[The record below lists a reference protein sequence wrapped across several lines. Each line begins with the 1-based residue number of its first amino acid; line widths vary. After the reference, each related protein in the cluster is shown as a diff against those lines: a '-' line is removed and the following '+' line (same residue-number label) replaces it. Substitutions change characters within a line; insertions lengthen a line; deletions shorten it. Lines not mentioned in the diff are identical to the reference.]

1 MRQRLAI
8 MGNKSLH
15 ISRSQVFLV
24 TAAAVVLWV
33 GGCGDPLG
41 EKASER
47 QAQNI
52 LRDVSSFKVTPEPNV
67 SIPEIYKAPP
77 TIVEQ
82 VVAGKPEWKLLYF
95 CKYHTSD
102 ELKKIINELF
112 GMAIFNE
119 KGQATAVPDYA
130 VSSNP
135 ATNQLIVR
143 CPAKADI
150 DAVLEVLQ
158 GVDVPPIQVKI
169 DCVISEI
176 YADKTI
182 DRETSL
188 EIGNL
193 LGESIVA
200 GSSARK
206 FGSDVAQL
214 IQEGDVLPAFPGA
227 SIREV
232 ARARMGLKIG
242 YWSEKHNF
250 LALIDLLESKGYL
263 KILMNPTLEVVNGK
277 SAMVSSSQHVPLQQI
292 STVFNVGN
300 PWAETRTEYI
310 DVVDSLKIT
319 PHVFADGIG
328 LETDILLGSKLTPEG
343 VKQMPIVTK
352 KEIENKENRIR
363 PGESL
368 VIGGIR
374 KTEERDVVRGVPLL
388 KDIPLLGF
396 LFSGRDYEQRVV
408 ETIFIL
414 TPTIST
420 GGVPKVEMAEEIKRK
435 HAPPAP
441 AEPNEALADP
451 FGFKARDRDLQ
462 AKTVQAEEARL
473 QADAEK
479 TSARSAIR
487 AADERVQLA
496 QAEVRRART
505 ELSRIQ
511 AEAEKIKAEV
521 DVKTKAAEAA
531 KVAADKA
538 AADAAAA
545 KTAAEKIA
553 ADATKSKEEAEKAK
567 ADANVKVKAA
577 EAAKSAAD
585 KAVADAATAR
595 TDAEKIIADA
605 QRIKGEAEKAIA
617 EAEAK
622 VKAAEQAKQE
632 AEKSAAEQPKEQVTK
647 VVTETPKEQPVKAEP
662 DKTKEEAAKAA
673 DKPKEEPPKP
683 PAEENKTGA

>member
-1 MRQRLAI
+1 
-8 MGNKSLH
+8 MGNINLH
-15 ISRSQVFLV
+15 ISRSQVLIV

-52 LRDVSSFKVTPEPNV
+52 LRDVSSFKITPEPNV

-77 TIVEQ
+77 RIVEQ

-102 ELKKIINELF
+102 ELKKITNELF

-169 DCVISEI
+169 DCIISEI

-182 DRETSL
+182 DRETTL

-193 LGESIVA
+193 LGENIVA

-206 FGSDVAQL
+206 FGSDVSQL
-214 IQEGDVLPAFPGA
+214 IEEGDILPAFPGA
-227 SIREV
+227 SIREIG
-232 ARARMGLKIG
+232 RAKMGLKIG

-277 SAMVSSSQHVPLQQI
+277 TAMVSSSQHVPLQQI
-292 STVFNVGN
+292 STIINIGN
-300 PWAETRTEYI
+300 PFAETRTEYI

-319 PHVFADGIG
+319 PHVFADGYIG

-343 VKQMPIVTK
+343 VKQMPIITK
-352 KEIENKENRIR
+352 REIENKENRIR
-363 PGESL
+363 QGESL

-420 GGVPKVEMAEEIKRK
+420 GGVPRTEMAEEIKRK

-441 AEPNEALADP
+441 VEPNEALADP

-521 DVKTKAAEAA
+521 DEKTKAAEAA
-531 KVAADKA
+531 KAAADKA

-577 EAAKSAAD
+577 EAAKVAAD
-585 KAVADAATAR
+585 KAIADAVTAR
-595 TDAEKIIADA
+595 TDAEKITADA
-605 QRIKGEAEKAIA
+605 RRIKGEAEKAIA

-673 DKPKEEPPKP
+673 DKPKEEPPNP
-683 PAEENKTGA
+683 SAEENKTGA